1 MRTNDIHFLTSFP
14 KFLFNYSPDLS
25 DYCDF
30 QLLQSHFYC
39 TLVTWIWPPVIHYE
53 DNLQNSFL
61 VVVTPITKSRW
72 QLMEV
77 SSRLVVCNCV
87 LLDFDR
93 KWSWVLFQ
101 YECRKSAKIASS
113 INLQFYSYG
122 SLSKW
127 KKITSLTGFEP
138 IKKELKFNECVC
150 VWSLQQWNLGLFL
163 HIFWWRH

>member
-1 MRTNDIHFLTSFP
+1 
-14 KFLFNYSPDLS
+14 
-25 DYCDF
+25 
-30 QLLQSHFYC
+30 
-39 TLVTWIWPPVIHYE
+39 
-53 DNLQNSFL
+53 
-61 VVVTPITKSRW
+61 
-72 QLMEV
+72 MEV

-150 VWSLQQWNLGLFL
+150 VCLVFATMEPWPVFAHFLVTSLGTNLVVQFIQIRYKMTLNYPMIKLLKNCPLPILYAYGLANSTRQKGSF
-163 HIFWWRH
+163 

>member
-1 MRTNDIHFLTSFP
+1 
-14 KFLFNYSPDLS
+14 
-25 DYCDF
+25 
-30 QLLQSHFYC
+30 
-39 TLVTWIWPPVIHYE
+39 
-53 DNLQNSFL
+53 
-61 VVVTPITKSRW
+61 
-72 QLMEV
+72 MEV

-127 KKITSLTGFEP
+127 KKNHFSDWFWTNKKKNSNSTNVCVSGLCNNGILACFAHFLVTSLGIDLEVLFIQIRYKMTLNYPMINLLKNCPLP
-138 IKKELKFNECVC
+138 ILHAYELANSTRQRGSF
-150 VWSLQQWNLGLFL
+150 
-163 HIFWWRH
+163 